1 MLGPD
6 AAVWN
11 FKVLEHC
18 VGSYLVE
25 LCISRYNVLFA
36 FWAANHCGCSRNHN
50 YAKKAGSCT
59 GDPAPEV
66 TAHHSGSLSHCWGH
80 RTVLPALLPA
90 WANAHVIINQDI
102 TVSTMVPLSSALSVG
117 ASHQHSQ
124 QDIIQIPALHQ
135 PAPTWVTGGS
145 DSPQLIEKKS
155 PCSER
160 DLFPLLCLTALE
172 WS

>member
-1 MLGPD
+1 M
-6 AAVWN
+6 
-11 FKVLEHC
+11 
-18 VGSYLVE
+18 E
-25 LCISRYNVLFA
+25 LCISIYSFPFA
-36 FWAANHCGCSRNHN
+36 LCTADHCGCSRNHN

-145 DSPQLIEKKS
+145 DSPQLMKNEGS
-155 PCSER
+155 YCQG
-160 DLFPLLCLTALE
+160 DLFLLLQLTAVE
-172 WS
+172 RG